1 MPNQAT
7 YYSSMCTKKK
17 EWVQEMQVPFMLDGP
32 ERTEGASHNEWGPK
46 PLDSVLYLRESLAP
60 VNQHPPAHHAGWM
73 MCGQKTFFHCI
84 PVP

>member
-1 MPNQAT
+1 MANQAT
-7 YYSSMCTKKK
+7 YYSSMRTKKN
-17 EWVQEMQVPFMLDGP
+17 ELVQEMQVAFMLDGP
-32 ERTEGASHNEWGPK
+32 ERTQELLTMGPK
-46 PLDSVLYLRESLAP
+46 PLDSILYLRASLVP